1 MPKVAIVF
9 PYFRTRSRTEMLF
22 PPLGAAAL
30 ASQLRQRGLET
41 RVFDGTFGSAR
52 QVHKALVAY
61 RPDIVGIY
69 SMISL
74 RRNTFRLAH
83 MVRAS
88 LPGSLIVAGGPMPT
102 LYPDRYGQP
111 FDAVFR
117 GESDLSFPRFCRDFA
132 PQKAR
137 NSADLNGS
145 RQRLGE
151 LPLDAYEG
159 LFIRDGALEVDNP
172 AIHYGEKEIE
182 SFPLPDRSDF
192 DHVAYQRV
200 WLEKAGARTTSIITT
215 LGCPF
220 DCDFCS
226 KPVFGNLFRRRNLDA
241 VFEEIEQ
248 IRGLGYD
255 SLWIADDNFT
265 LSFAHLGEFCRRMAG
280 RKMTWSCLSRS
291 TGIDGVLARQMKE
304 AGCSR
309 VYLGL
314 ESGSPGTLALMNK
327 KTRLED
333 SIDTVHRLRAAG
345 IEVAA
350 FFIVGYP
357 GETASSVEE
366 TFRLALTLPLNDVSF
381 NVPFPLP
388 GSTLF
393 ARVTDVNADRD
404 WTQENE
410 VTFVYK
416 SEFDPRWLRR
426 RIAETMRTFEEK
438 KK

>member
-1 MPKVAIVF
+1 
-9 PYFRTRSRTEMLF
+9 
-22 PPLGAAAL
+22 
-30 ASQLRQRGLET
+30 
-41 RVFDGTFGSAR
+41 
-52 QVHKALVAY
+52 
-61 RPDIVGIY
+61 
-69 SMISL
+69 MISL

-83 MVRAS
+83 RIRAS
-88 LPGSLIVAGGPMPT
+88 LPGCLIVAGGPMPT
-102 LYPDRYGQP
+102 LYPKRYGPP

-132 PQKAR
+132 
-137 NSADLNGS
+137 DLNGS
-145 RQRLGE
+145 RQTLGK
-151 LPLDAYEG
+151 LPLDAYDG
-159 LFIRDGALEVDNP
+159 LFIQDRSLEVDNP

-192 DHVAYQRV
+192 DHGTYQKA
-200 WLEKAGARTTSIITT
+200 WLEKAGAKTTSIITT
-215 LGCPF
+215 FGCPF

-265 LSFAHLGEFCRRMAG
+265 LSSAHLDEFCRRMVG

-291 TGIDGVLARQMKE
+291 TGIDGALARQMKE

-314 ESGSPGTLALMNK
+314 ESGSQDTLALMNK

-333 SIDTVHRLRAAG
+333 SIDTIHRLRAAG

-357 GETASSVEE
+357 GETASSIEQ

-388 GSTLF
+388 GSALF
-393 ARVTDVNADRD
+393 ARLTDVNPERD
-404 WTQENE
+404 WTRENE

-438 KK
+438 QK